1 MIPDQGR
8 YENLHLRLILSAA
21 AFPADATVLVLTMR
35 VGEPSPSASSC
46 RLVSGTGLSKSMCSC
61 RRMLLPYP
69 FGSSIPSWTPPC
81 PCNTN
86 PNGGR
91 QPDMRRTRWC
101 PWSPAQLPCKGT
113 GSWDE
118 ASSPP
123 HHSWTT
129 LLRGSPTRWHALAT
143 RVDLPMEIKRD
154 PQAK

>member
-8 YENLHLRLILSAA
+8 YENLHQRLILPAA

-61 RRMLLPYP
+61 RMMLLPYP
-69 FGSSIPSWTPPC
+69 FGSSIPSWTAPC

-91 QPDMRRTRWC
+91 QPDMRRTRWS
-101 PWSPAQLPCKGT
+101 PWSPAQLPRKHT

-123 HHSWTT
+123 YHSWTT

-143 RVDLPMEIKRD
+143 HVDLPVEIKRD